1 MSALATVTATAV
13 SLGAIGW
20 LAATDPK
27 RRRAFRQPAMPRRH
41 SRLLWTAVWLP
52 GVLLPFW
59 SGGAGLVIWMGAVS
73 VAGWGVAAISP
84 RRSAAWRQRL
94 AAGWTGAIARL
105 PAAGGA
111 MTGARRWLAGLRRPP
126 RPPREA
132 PTSLEARVH
141 ALEAELA
148 ALKLQLSQ
156 GRDAMADGGGVVV
169 ELAGRR

>member
-1 MSALATVTATAV
+1 MSAIATVTATAV

-41 SRLLWTAVWLP
+41 ARLLWTAVWLP
-52 GVLLPFW
+52 GLLLPFW
-59 SGGAGLVIWMGAVS
+59 SGGAGLVVWMGAVS
-73 VAGWGVAAISP
+73 VAGWGVAAVSP

-94 AAGWTGAIARL
+94 AAGWAAGLARL
-105 PAAGGA
+105 PAVGGA
-111 MTGARRWLAGLRRPP
+111 MTAARRWLASLRRT
-126 RPPREA
+126 PREA
-132 PTSLEARVH
+132 REAPMGLEARVR

-148 ALKLQLSQ
+148 ALRLQLSQ
-156 GRDAMADGGGVVV
+156 PRDATGDGGGVVV